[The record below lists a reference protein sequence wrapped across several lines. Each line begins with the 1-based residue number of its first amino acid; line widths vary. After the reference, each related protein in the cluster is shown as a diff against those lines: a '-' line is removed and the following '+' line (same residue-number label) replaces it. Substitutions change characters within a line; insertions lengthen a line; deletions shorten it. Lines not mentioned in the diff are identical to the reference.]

1 MQEEVDFYVEAAK
14 EGMDKAIEHLQQEL
28 AKIRAG
34 KASPGMLAGLM
45 VSYYGTPT
53 PLNQVANVST
63 SDSRTLVIQPW
74 EKSMLAAIE
83 KSIFGANLGITPQ
96 NNGEVVHINVPPLT
110 EERRKEMV
118 KRSKGLG
125 EDAKVSIR
133 SSRREAMDLIKKA
146 IKDGFPE
153 DAGKRK
159 EDEVQNLTNK
169 YGEKVDQLIEAK
181 EKEIMTI

>member
-74 EKSMLAAIE
+74 EK
-83 KSIFGANLGITPQ
+83 
-96 NNGEVVHINVPPLT
+96 
-110 EERRKEMV
+110 
-118 KRSKGLG
+118 
-125 EDAKVSIR
+125 
-133 SSRREAMDLIKKA
+133 
-146 IKDGFPE
+146 
-153 DAGKRK
+153 
-159 EDEVQNLTNK
+159 
-169 YGEKVDQLIEAK
+169 
-181 EKEIMTI
+181 